1 MIRDIMLHNIIPGR
15 GIFLCLLLFFATSLQ
30 AQQIGNGKLQAKH
43 DVLPGNYDFW
53 IYTPAGYAQEGDGL
67 PLVIFLHGKSL
78 SGHNLDRVL
87 KYGVLDAIKKGKN
100 VPAVVLAPQ
109 SPGNGWAPNKVKG
122 LMDWVVKNYS
132 IDTSRIYVLG
142 MSMGGY
148 GTMDFVGTYPDKVAA
163 AMALCGG
170 CDLKSYDGLGKLPLW
185 IIHGTADRAVR
196 MDESRKIVRYL
207 EENHEDSL
215 LRYDWI
221 PKATHGTL
229 ARVFYVQKTYD
240 WLFKHSTNAAPR
252 MVDTSMT
259 ITMAD
264 IRNCY
269 REPATASKED
279 RAMTAVRSRIAH
291 STLPDNLVPVSS
303 KAVLRESNGLLK

>member
-1 MIRDIMLHNIIPGR
+1 
-15 GIFLCLLLFFATSLQ
+15 
-30 AQQIGNGKLQAKH
+30 
-43 DVLPGNYDFW
+43 
-53 IYTPAGYAQEGDGL
+53 
-67 PLVIFLHGKSL
+67 
-78 SGHNLDRVL
+78 
-87 KYGVLDAIKKGKN
+87 
-100 VPAVVLAPQ
+100 
-109 SPGNGWAPNKVKG
+109 
-122 LMDWVVKNYS
+122 
-132 IDTSRIYVLG
+132 
-142 MSMGGY
+142 
-148 GTMDFVGTYPDKVAA
+148 
-163 AMALCGG
+163 
-170 CDLKSYDGLGKLPLW
+170 
-185 IIHGTADRAVR
+185 

-279 RAMTAVRSRIAH
+279 RAMTAVRNRIAH
-291 STLPDNLVPVSS
+291 SRLPDYLVPVSS